1 MRKLQILFFLG
12 IFSYEMEAQT
22 VVAVLDNSSFER
34 IISDPVNPTPTGWF
48 GCQMGSTADALPG
61 VWNVNKKASE
71 GKSYVGILT
80 REDGTWE
87 SIGQELSEPLQKD
100 ACFTLTLDLARSEK
114 YMTYNQPIKLR
125 IWGGKD
131 KCSKK
136 QLLAESKEIQSTRW
150 QAYSFAFFAKT
161 EINYIILEAFNSERR
176 PKKGNILIDNIR
188 SIKRCVRASL

>member
-1 MRKLQILFFLG
+1 
-12 IFSYEMEAQT
+12 
-22 VVAVLDNSSFER
+22 VASFNNGSFEK
-34 IISDPVNPTPTGWF
+34 IISDPVNPTPTEWF

-61 VWNVNKKASE
+61 VWNVNKKASD
-71 GKSYVGILT
+71 GNGYVGILT

-87 SIGQELSEPLQKD
+87 SIGQKLSQPLEVGG
-100 ACFTLTLDLARSEK
+100 CFTITMDLARSDA

-136 QLLAESKEIQSTRW
+136 QLLAESKLIKGTRW
-150 QAYSFAFFAKT
+150 QAYSFAFVAKT
-161 EINYIILEAFNSERR
+161 EVNYIILEAFNSDTR

-188 SIKRCVRASL
+188 PIKRCVRASL